1 MDFLFFSVFSLMSV
15 SWIPPSTSLLRPFE
29 TNTESIGDP
38 LILSLRIDRESYS
51 MRTANPIADAKSP
64 DVQLI
69 LAIGL
74 RFTNQTKTVVK
85 LDTNCIQLESRVVY
99 DSPIV
104 GPSEPLIPDGMVHGN
119 PTQGGCAYRTDEKLL
134 ALLPGKSYDTTM
146 RIKFQVID
154 QGRFHPPESLRPGS
168 YFLKINVMTWWQID
182 GQDEE
187 LKERW
192 RKPGALLGRIVPSEL
207 MPFVVA
213 RNHAKR
219 RI

>member
-1 MDFLFFSVFSLMSV
+1 M
-15 SWIPPSTSLLRPFE
+15 LRPDSHAQVQKGKALCADVDHSCLSSACVQQLALYVDNPAYE
-29 TNTESIGDP
+29 R
-38 LILSLRIDRESYS
+38 LIKPQVNE
-51 MRTANPIADAKSP
+51 PIPA
-64 DVQLI
+64 
-69 LAIGL
+69 
-74 RFTNQTKTVVK
+74 
-85 LDTNCIQLESRVVY
+85 
-99 DSPIV
+99 
-104 GPSEPLIPDGMVHGN
+104 GMVHGN

-213 RNHAKR
+213 RNRAKR